1 MVMLKLKHATFAMFL
16 VSLGTLPVASTI
28 AAAAP
33 AAPLAATVTDPVANA
48 RIPGPLPMVHVMFNG
63 PVDPKAS
70 GFEITKS
77 DGTRIEVQE
86 VAPMGASILMATP
99 KAPLTAGTY
108 KVKWHTAGANAK
120 KLQGEFSFTVQ

>member
-1 MVMLKLKHATFAMFL
+1 MMRLNQGMFGMVLI
-16 VSLGTLPVASTI
+16 SLGVLSAPGAI

-33 AAPLAATVTDPVANA
+33 AAPLAVTMTDPTPNA
-48 RIPGPLPMVHVMFNG
+48 RVPAPLPMVHVIFNG

-77 DGTRIEVQE
+77 DGTRVDVQE

-99 KAPLTAGTY
+99 KTPLPAGNY
-108 KVKWHTAGANAK
+108 KVKWHTAGADAK
-120 KLQGEFSFTVQ
+120 KLEGEFSFTVQ

>member
-1 MVMLKLKHATFAMFL
+1 MRTLKRIT
-16 VSLGTLPVASTI
+16 LGMALICFGLLDSAGTM
-28 AAAAP
+28 AAP
-33 AAPLAATVTDPVANA
+33 AAAPPLAATVTDPVANA

-120 KLQGEFSFTVQ
+120 KLEGEFSFTIQ

>member
-1 MVMLKLKHATFAMFL
+1 MKYATCALLLL
-16 VSLGTLPVASTI
+16 VSVVPAMSAG

-33 AAPLAATVTDPVANA
+33 ATPPLAATVTDPVPNA

-77 DGTRIEVQE
+77 DGTRVEVQE

-99 KAPLTAGTY
+99 KAPLTAGNY
-108 KVKWHTAGANAK
+108 KVKWHTAGADAK
-120 KLQGEFSFTVQ
+120 KLEGEFSFTVQ